1 MALLQTVALQPAEA
15 FAREHAPSPA
25 ASVQAP
31 QVPQQRS
38 EDAGRQGH
46 QVDASETS
54 RHAGGGVAA
63 GHTPAPGEAPEK
75 TDRQD
80 GGKPHAPAAPEP
92 VKGEQVTP
100 PALPRPQASNADGSP
115 KSQGEAAAGQVAPT
129 KDSSAAWVGP
139 TDPAGGATEVIGAR
153 TSTTSVFQNPDG
165 TKTMRVY
172 SQPVHFRK
180 PDGTWDNIDTG
191 LSRRR
196 DNRWAEAANDQA
208 LSFSSSADGT
218 ALIDWTLDAGHR
230 ISYTLQGAK
239 PVAATAAANTLTYP
253 GALPDSDVVYNT
265 LAQGI
270 KESLVL
276 HSASAPATWVFPL
289 NTTGLSASLDP
300 SGNVR
305 FTDEAGKVRMT
316 IPHGFMEDSALDPHS
331 GEGVTSNAVTYKLTT
346 VDGKPALQMDLDTA
360 WLKDPKRV
368 FPVKVD
374 PTGQINGTRST
385 YIVSNSAT
393 NHASENSLKT
403 GSYNGGSSYDVSY
416 LVFDSLG
423 SNLGNMYVQK
433 AELDLNA
440 IWSGGCQSRDV
451 AVHAI
456 TSAWDP
462 GSVNDFSQVPF
473 DPAVLASDNF
483 TAPNSTYCPG
493 SPVTVPFNLGG
504 DPTTAGVQLV
514 NSWTHGAGNYGFALT
529 SDASDIQAWKQFD
542 SVNTQHPPFL
552 KLTYVDWAASYS
564 IPPNYIPPTAVTA
577 GSQQVTMTNLAANWW
592 NSNSMRV
599 KPRFFDANWHE
610 FWPGAGTTTGV
621 PGLVKTGD
629 TVTFTATIPPMA
641 PGTSYQLCWD
651 GVVNGTYSLSDD
663 FGIPYH
669 SCTWVAAKNV
679 DPQIDMMVP
688 LSNSVVSTL
697 SPQLYASGHDPDN
710 YPGTGVDYNFR
721 VYTNPSSGD
730 PQLIAE
736 SGWQPNQTWAVP
748 AGKLAWNSSYQWTV
762 MSGDHIGASPWS
774 GYATFSTQ
782 LQQPVITSHL
792 GGAASDGAGHDFDA
806 HVGNYT
812 TAATDASVKSVGPAL
827 TVTRS
832 YNSLDPRTSTLFG
845 AGWTSAFDMQVQPD
859 ADGTGSVVL
868 TTANGRTARFGLGA
882 GNVYTPPPGEF
893 ASLTKVDAGFDLT
906 AKDGIVYQFHT
917 PNGSAFALS
926 RVTDAAGHTQDLTY
940 TNGSLGTVKDNA
952 SGRALHF
959 EWTTDN
965 RHVAKVYTDPT
976 TGTDWNTAQ
985 TWTYTYD
992 SGNPDQLDSV
1002 CTPPAGTNTTRP
1014 CTTYTY
1020 TPGSHL
1026 RSAILDSAPVSYW
1039 RLGES
1044 SGTTAASEVIEN
1056 QGNDNA
1062 TYSSTGVTLGT
1073 PGPAASATAATFNG
1087 TTGYVT
1093 LPQTALASSSYTSVG
1108 LWFKTT
1114 GSGVLF
1120 SYQTENFPGSG
1131 TTAGDYTPA
1140 LYVGTSGKLHGKFW
1154 AGSSN
1159 PMQSSKTVNDGQWH
1173 FALLSASGASQTLYL
1188 DGQAQ
1193 ATLAGPVLAPGQ
1205 RAGAIGGGFTSAWW
1219 QDSPFTDYTGRASYF
1234 TGSISDVAFYNRT
1247 LGAPTV
1253 QALWQAGSQPST
1265 ELSGLKL
1272 PSGKTQL
1279 AAAYDTTKDRA
1290 SQITDGNGGTWKL
1303 GNPTVSGSS
1312 QEYRGQIMGSQPAGY
1327 WRLSES
1333 QGVQAANQVYSP
1345 RPTPN
1350 NGTYS
1355 DVTLGAA
1362 GPMTGSTGSASF
1374 NGSTSWTELPASYAP
1389 QSGPGTL
1396 GVWFKTSS
1404 AGVLLSYQ
1412 SFPLDAPHT
1421 PPGPSWNPALYVG
1434 TDGKLHAQLWT
1445 GDASHT
1451 MASAATVNDG
1461 KWHFAVLSADSPT
1474 SQQLYVDG
1482 AQSAGPLTGT
1492 ITPNGVE
1499 HVFVGAGAVSL
1510 GWPAAPSD
1518 DSGHFNG
1525 QIADVVAFPRGLDS
1539 GTVANLY
1546 QLATTS
1552 GATQYDAAVVDA
1564 HPTGYWRMGDTTG
1577 NQATELISSAALAQN
1592 RGSYHST
1599 TCCQSGPWASGTST
1613 ATGFDGTASYIQL
1626 PANTAPKAY
1635 SATTVELWFKTK
1647 SPGVIYG
1654 YQDFP
1659 LGADHPQGSK
1669 WNPALYVGTDGK
1681 LYGALWTGD
1690 AANALATPTTVNDG
1704 AWHHVALSGDNNGQT
1719 LYLDGA
1725 KAAASTVGRPIT
1737 YNGSPYVYLGA
1748 GTDDGNWPN
1757 HPTDVSGHLNGA
1769 IAEFA
1774 IYSYPLTAGAVAAH
1788 YRAATTPGTTG
1799 GLDAAGAYRATV
1811 VQAGPIQ
1818 YWRLND
1824 PSGSWYAAA
1833 ELGTAM
1839 PDLTAGTYSNVTLN
1853 ANGPSNDY
1861 GNQRAAVFN
1870 GTTSQIQLPSNAA
1883 PTHGPASMELWFNT
1897 TSGGPLYS
1905 YQDFPVGSPLGNS
1918 WNPALYVGS
1927 DGHVHGEFWMGQGA
1941 VMTSDRTVNDGKW
1954 HQVVLAADDSG
1965 QTIYIDGQP
1974 SASDTTG
1981 RKITFNGT
1989 PYVYLGAGTT
1999 TGWNWPGGGADHF
2012 TGSIAEASY
2021 YTSRLDAA
2029 TVAAHFKA
2037 MGNGGTATPVTT
2049 ANVTDPT
2056 GNTLSYRYD
2065 ARTAKLIAQ
2074 SDAWGHTTRYTYD
2087 TNGFLH
2093 TVTDADGHTVTTGH
2107 DDRGNVLSRTTCQ
2120 DTTHCHTSYAHYYL
2134 DTTPDHLGAVND
2146 TVTDRSDARSNGPG
2160 DATYRTQYT
2169 YDPAGELLSTTVPA
2183 TPDFPQGRTSYVTRT
2198 SGSET
2203 AVGSDGNPTTG
2214 TQPAGLV
2221 TSQSPYVD
2229 HAAYPNPSA
2238 VPANLS
2244 TVNSYNAA
2252 GDLTKTVSPLG
2263 LITTYT
2269 YDNLGRLTSSTEA
2282 CTNCGQGQT
2291 PTRTTTTY
2299 TWDGQ
2304 GNPLTRTDPA
2314 TTDAVTGTVHTRQ
2327 TTTAYDTDGNPLT
2340 QTLADLTGGDA
2351 PRTTTWAYSGT
2362 TSHLTKVTDP
2372 AGRST
2377 SYTYDKYGNK
2387 VSSTD
2392 AAGTTYNYDYAP
2404 MGWLQQ
2410 TTIANYTGSPTN
2422 PVAARPQIVESR
2434 AYDPAGRLARVTDA
2448 MGRSTHTYY
2457 NDDDTV
2463 AEIDADAFHNFD
2475 PVAKAFDG
2483 TERNVVLQQN
2493 TYDAAGH
2500 LTQRVTGG
2508 GKTTV
2513 ANTWDAAGR
2522 ATSTTVDPGGLNR
2535 TSSNTYDAA
2544 GHVLRST
2551 ITDGTQTRET
2561 DLGYDVAGNITT
2573 QTAKNPPQDSTT
2585 TFTYDQRGLPLTR
2598 TSPNGNVSG
2607 ANPAAYTVSYLHD
2620 AVGQQTV
2627 TTEPPVPTTTLNLG
2641 TGQPLTLTVAPETR
2655 IGYNTFGETAET
2667 KDPTGGITTTTH
2679 TFDATG
2685 EHLAVASNTY
2695 TAPDGSGTFTA
2706 VTRTDFDTMGRPKV
2720 LTDAKGNT
2728 ATNTYDQLGNLVE
2741 KDFAAING
2749 VTPKWLYTQ
2758 DLDGETQS
2766 VTDPTGAV
2774 VLSTYDDLGRP
2785 VTISKQVRQTAH
2797 GTSGGSPVVYT
2808 GSFGYDDAG
2817 NRTTVVTPNR
2827 EVTLNSYDGA
2837 GERVSTTDPLGN
2849 TTTTTYDLV
2858 GAPVRTTA
2866 PADAPGRSG
2875 RATTT
2880 TYDQVGRAVSVASL
2894 DESGAVVSTS
2904 RIQYDADGNVL
2915 ASTDADGNTRHTEYN
2930 GLGQPVRQ
2938 IQPVDAT
2945 HNITTTLGYDA
2956 AGHRTVYTDGNGQ
2969 NTYFTYNTLGLP
2981 ESTVEPATPAYPN
2994 PADRTYTT
3002 AYDPNLQPVTVLKPG
3017 GVKIQNTYDPA
3028 GRITA
3033 QNGSGGEVP
3042 TPTRNIG
3049 YDLAGR
3055 ITSVSTPNGPQTFS
3069 YEDRGMLWTSSG
3081 PQGQASFTYNADGL
3095 LASRTNAA
3103 GTANFGYDAAGR
3115 LKSFTDPLTTSTVGY
3130 AYNPSGTLQS
3140 VSYGSS
3146 TTRSFTYDGKQ
3157 NLASDT
3163 LSTSGATKAS
3173 VTYGYYPS
3181 GRLKTQNTTGLA
3193 GTPNASYTYDQSGRL
3208 STWNKG
3214 DSTTSYG
3221 YDDNGNLT
3229 KSGATT
3235 ATYNQ
3240 RNQLLTAGAN
3250 TYTFTPRGT
3259 RSSVSNGSTTS
3270 TAGYDA
3276 FDELVTQ
3283 GGQTYSY
3290 DALGRLA
3297 STAGRTFGYDD
3308 ASNHLVTDG
3317 TETYSRTPDGGLVS
3331 VGAAGAANFA
3341 YSNRHGDL
3349 VGTFTANG
3357 TAMAGVGAYDPWGK
3371 PDGTATTGS
3380 KIGYQGGWTDPA
3392 SGQVSTASRWYDPAT
3407 AEFTS
3412 RDSAQLA
3419 TATSSAANLYSYAN
3433 GDPMNAA
3440 DPSGHRACVPFP
3452 VAAPRGGGDGGG
3464 DDQDPTPPA
3473 ETTPPPAD
3481 APATEPA
3488 PAPAPAPAPDYGLA
3502 ASQEYDIQKMLEQQ
3516 RLDDA
3521 MHPFGYSSGSLDVPS
3536 WGVYASPLGA
3546 GGIPEMFGSIPW
3558 GGIFEGGALALNP
3571 FSRSSCDTPTGHHHP
3586 RPHGGGSTS
3595 PSQQQVDP
3603 HTLNPIQCT
3612 SCSTPAPPGALLNG
3626 PELGPTQQ
3634 GNPGTAFGGQ
3644 PVEPFNPT
3652 SVWDQSGLLLTKDSV
3667 ALVGNAKFD
3676 DDEAERDCLNGGKSS
3691 VYYQPLD
3698 RVGRATGVQACLNI
3712 ANINWVG
3719 KKTKRTGELEN
3730 PQAIGLTNIIG
3741 TPTEYPI
3748 ENVWNVPPGYK
3759 EGAGLNRGHLLARV
3773 LGGDGEDRR
3782 NLVPLWA
3789 NANSPVMSS
3798 VEAKIASA
3806 LKAGESIYFTSRPA
3820 YDGRNPLPDTV
3831 TLTAVG
3837 NRGTRIAFPVP
3848 NVP

>member
-1 MALLQTVALQPAEA
+1 M
-15 FAREHAPSPA
+15 
-25 ASVQAP
+25 
-31 QVPQQRS
+31 
-38 EDAGRQGH
+38 
-46 QVDASETS
+46 
-54 RHAGGGVAA
+54 AA
-63 GHTPAPGEAPEK
+63 GHVPAPGEAAEK
-75 TDRQD
+75 TDSQD
-80 GGKPHAPAAPEP
+80 GGKPHAPVAPEL
-92 VKGEQVTP
+92 VKGKQTTP
-100 PALPRPQASNADGSP
+100 PVLPRPQATGPDGSP
-115 KSQGEAAAGQVAPT
+115 KSQGEAATGKVTPT
-129 KDSSAAWVGP
+129 KDSPAGWVGP
-139 TDPAGGATEVIGAR
+139 TDPDAGATEVTGAR
-153 TSTTSVFQNPDG
+153 TSTTSVFENPDG

-180 PDGTWDNIDTG
+180 PDGTWENIDTG
-191 LSRRR
+191 LSRGR
-196 DNRWAEAANDQA
+196 DGRWAEAANDQA
-208 LSFSSSADGT
+208 LSFSPSADGS
-218 ALIDWTLDAGHR
+218 ALIDWTLDTGHR
-230 ISYTLQGAK
+230 ISYTLRGAK

-253 GALPDSDVVYNT
+253 AALADSDVVYNT

-276 HSASAPATWVFPL
+276 HSTSAPTTWVFPL
-289 NTTGLSASLDP
+289 NTTGLSASLDS

-316 IPHGFMEDSALDPHS
+316 IPHGYMEDSALDPHS
-331 GEGVTSNAVTYKLTT
+331 GEGATSDAVTYKLTT
-346 VDGKPALQMDLDTA
+346 VDGKSALQMDLDTA

-403 GSYNGGSSYDVSY
+403 GSYNGGASYDASY

-462 GSVNDFSQVPF
+462 GSVNNFSQVPY
-473 DPAVLASDNF
+473 DPAVLASANF
-483 TAPNSTYCPG
+483 QAPNSSYCPG

-514 NSWTHGAGNYGFALT
+514 NGWTHGAGNYGFALT
-529 SDASDIQAWKQFD
+529 SDTSDIQAWKQFD

-552 KLTYVDWAASYS
+552 KLTYVDWAADYS
-564 IPPNYIPPTAVTA
+564 IPGDYIQPTAVTP

-610 FWPGAGTTTGV
+610 YWPGAGTTTGV

-641 PGTSYQLCWD
+641 PGSSYQLCWD
-651 GVVNGTYSLSDD
+651 GVVNGTYSLKDD

-669 SCTWVAAKNV
+669 TCTWVAAKNV
-679 DPQIDMMVP
+679 NPQIDTMVP
-688 LSNSVVSTL
+688 LSNSVVGTL
-697 SPQLYASGHDPDN
+697 SPQLYAGGHDPDN
-710 YPGTGVDYNFR
+710 YPGTGVDYDFR
-721 VYTNPSSGD
+721 VYTNPASGD
-730 PQLIAE
+730 SQLLAE
-736 SGWQPNQTWAVP
+736 SGWQPSQTWSVP

-762 MSGDHIGASPWS
+762 MAGDHIGASPWS
-774 GYATFSTQ
+774 GNATFSTQ

-792 GGAASDGAGHDFDA
+792 GGAAGDGAGHDFDA

-812 TAATDASVKSVGPAL
+812 TAATDASVKTVGPAL

-859 ADGTGSVVL
+859 QDGTGAVVL
-868 TTANGRTARFGLGA
+868 TTANGRTGRFGLGS
-882 GNVYTPPPGEF
+882 GNVFTPPPGEF

-906 AKDGIVYQFHT
+906 AKDGVVYQFHI
-917 PNGSAFALS
+917 PSGSAFALS
-926 RVTDAAGHTQDLTY
+926 RVTDAAGHVQDLTY
-940 TNGSLGTVKDNA
+940 ANGRLTTVKDTA
-952 SGRALHF
+952 SGRSLHF

-992 SGNPDQLDSV
+992 SGNPDQLNGV

-1014 CTTYTY
+1014 CTGYTY

-1026 RSAILDSAPVSYW
+1026 RSAVLDAGPSSYW

-1044 SGTTAASEVIEN
+1044 SGATAASEVIEN

-1062 TYSSTGVTLGT
+1062 TYSAQGVTLGT
-1073 PGPAASATAATFNG
+1073 PGPAAAATAATFDG
-1087 TTGYVT
+1087 SSGYVT
-1093 LPQTALASSSYTSVG
+1093 LPQTGLSSSSYMSVG
-1108 LWFKTT
+1108 LWFRTT

-1120 SYQTENFPGSG
+1120 SYQAENFPGSG

-1140 LYVGTSGKLHGKFW
+1140 LYVGQSGKLRGKFW
-1154 AGSSN
+1154 AGSSV
-1159 PMQSSKTVNDGQWH
+1159 PMQSSKAVNDGQWH
-1173 FALLSASGASQTLYL
+1173 FAVLSAAGVTQTLYL

-1193 ATLAGPVLAPGQ
+1193 DTLAGPVLAPGE

-1219 QDSPFTDYTGRASYF
+1219 QDSPFTDFTGRASYF
-1234 TGSISDVAFYNRT
+1234 NGSISDVAFYNRT

-1253 QALWQAGSQPST
+1253 QALWQAGSRPST

-1272 PSGKTQL
+1272 PSGKTRL
-1279 AAAYDTTKDRA
+1279 AAAYDTVKDRA

-1312 QEYRGQIMGSQPAGY
+1312 QEYRGQVMGSQPAGY

-1333 QGVQAANQVYSP
+1333 QGIQASNQVYSP

-1355 DVTLGAA
+1355 DVALGAA

-1374 NGSTSWTELPASYAP
+1374 NGSTSWAELPAAYAP

-1396 GVWFKTSS
+1396 GVWFRTGS

-1412 SFPLDAPHT
+1412 SFPVNAPHT
-1421 PPGPSWNPALYVG
+1421 QAGLHWNPALYVG

-1451 MASAATVNDG
+1451 MASAATVNDN

-1474 SQQLYVDG
+1474 TQQLYVDG
-1482 AQSAGPLTGT
+1482 AQSAGPLTGS

-1499 HVFVGAGAVSL
+1499 HVFVGAGAISL

-1525 QIADVVAFPRGLDS
+1525 QIADVMAFPRGLDS
-1539 GTVANLY
+1539 GTVTSLY
-1546 QLATTS
+1546 QQATTS
-1552 GATQYDAAVVDA
+1552 GAAQYDAAVVDA

-1577 NQATELISSAALAQN
+1577 NQATEVISSAALAQN
-1592 RGSYHST
+1592 HGSYHNT

-1613 ATGFDGTASYIQL
+1613 ATGFNGTTSYVQL
-1626 PANTAPKAY
+1626 PANTAPKPY
-1635 SATTVELWFKTK
+1635 SGTAVELWFKTTA
-1647 SPGVIYG
+1647 PGVLYSH
-1654 YQDFP
+1654 QSFP
-1659 LGADHPQGSK
+1659 IDGKPNGSTDR
-1669 WNPALYVGTDGK
+1669 WNPALYIGSDKK
-1681 LYGALWTGD
+1681 LYGALWTGS
-1690 AANALATPTTVNDG
+1690 ATNALVSTTAVADG
-1704 AWHHVALSGDNNGQT
+1704 NWHHVALTGDGSGQT

-1725 KAAASTVGRPIT
+1725 PTATSNTALPIT
-1737 YNGSPYVYLGA
+1737 YNGSAYDFLGA
-1748 GTDDGNWPN
+1748 GWTGGGWPN
-1757 HPTDVSGHLNGA
+1757 PPADQVGHFNGA
-1769 IAEFA
+1769 IADFS
-1774 IYSYPLTAGAVAAH
+1774 IYSYPLVAGAVADH

-1799 GLDAAGAYRATV
+1799 GLDAAGAYRAAV

-1839 PDLTAGTYSNVTLN
+1839 PDLTAGTYNSVTLN
-1853 ANGPSNDY
+1853 ANGPTNDY
-1861 GNQRAAVFN
+1861 GNQRAAVFD
-1870 GTTSQIQLPSNAA
+1870 GTTSQVRLPADAA

-1905 YQDFPVGSPLGNS
+1905 YQDFPVGSPLGHS

-1927 DGHVHGEFWMGQGA
+1927 DGRVHGEFWMGSGA

-1954 HQVVLAADDSG
+1954 HQVVLTADDSG
-1965 QTIYIDGQP
+1965 QTIYIDGQA
-1974 SASDTTG
+1974 SATDTSG

-1999 TGWNWPGGGADHF
+1999 TGWGWPAGGGDHF

-2037 MGNGGTATPVTT
+2037 MGDGGTATPVTA

-2056 GNTLSYRYD
+2056 GNTLAYRYD
-2065 ARTAKLIAQ
+2065 AHSAKLISR
-2074 SDAWGHTTRYTYD
+2074 SDAWGDTTRYSYD

-2107 DDRGNVLSRTTCQ
+2107 DDRGNEVSRTTCQ

-2134 DTTPDHLGAVND
+2134 DATTDHLGAVND
-2146 TVTDRSDARSNGPG
+2146 TVTDRSDARSSGSG
-2160 DATYRTQYT
+2160 DATYRTQYS
-2169 YDPAGELLSTTVPA
+2169 YDPAGDLLSTTVPA
-2183 TPDFPQGRTSYVTRT
+2183 TADFPQGRTSYLART
-2198 SGSET
+2198 SGSEA

-2229 HAAYPNPSA
+2229 HAAYPNQAA

-2244 TVNSYNAA
+2244 TVNAYNAA
-2252 GDLTKTVSPLG
+2252 GDLTRSVSPLG
-2263 LITTYT
+2263 LVTTYT
-2269 YDNLGRLTSSTEA
+2269 YDNLGHLTSSTEA

-2291 PTRTTTTY
+2291 PTKVTTAY

-2314 TTDAVTGTVHTRQ
+2314 TTDAVTGTVHTPR

-2340 QTLADLTGGDA
+2340 RTVADLTGGDA
-2351 PRTTTWAYSGT
+2351 PRTTSWAYSGT
-2362 TSHLTKVTDP
+2362 TSQLSKVTDP

-2377 SYTYDKYGNK
+2377 GYTYDKYGNK
-2387 VSSTD
+2387 ASSTD
-2392 AAGTTYNYDYAP
+2392 AAGTTYSYDYAP

-2410 TTIANYTGSPTN
+2410 VAVTNYTGSPTS
-2422 PVAARPQIVESR
+2422 PVSARWQILESR
-2434 AYDPAGRLARVTDA
+2434 AYDPAGRLAKVTDA

-2457 NDDDTV
+2457 NDDNTV
-2463 AEIDADAFHNFD
+2463 AEVDADAFHTFD

-2483 TERNVVLQQN
+2483 TLRNVLLQQN

-2535 TSSNTYDAA
+2535 TSGNAYDAA

-2551 ITDGTQTRET
+2551 ITDGTQTRES
-2561 DLGYDVAGNITT
+2561 DFSYDVAGNVTA
-2573 QTAKNPPQDSTT
+2573 QTVKNPPQDSTT
-2585 TFTYDQRGLPLTR
+2585 TFSYDQRGLPLTR

-2607 ANPAAYTVSYLHD
+2607 ANPAAYTASYLYD
-2620 AVGQQTV
+2620 AAGQQVV
-2627 TTEPPVPTTTLNLG
+2627 TTEPPVPTTTFNPA

-2655 IGYNTFGETAET
+2655 TGYNTFGETAET
-2667 KDPTGGITTTTH
+2667 KDPTGAVTTTTH

-2706 VTRTDFDTMGRPKV
+2706 VTRADFDAMGRPKV

-2728 ATNTYDQLGNLVE
+2728 TTSVYDQLGNLVE
-2741 KDFAAING
+2741 KDLPSTGG
-2749 VTPKWLYTQ
+2749 VTPKWLYSY
-2758 DLDGETQS
+2758 DLDGESQS

-2785 VTISKQVRQTAH
+2785 VTFSRQVRQTSH
-2797 GTSGGSPVVYT
+2797 GASGGTPAVYT

-2817 NRTTVVTPNR
+2817 NRTNVITPNR
-2827 EVTLNSYDGA
+2827 ESTLNSYDAA
-2837 GERVSTTDPLGN
+2837 GDRVSTTDPLGN
-2849 TTTTTYDLV
+2849 TSTTSYDLV

-2866 PADAPGRSG
+2866 PADSPGRSG
-2875 RATTT
+2875 RATAT
-2880 TYDQVGRAVSVASL
+2880 TYDQAGRPLSIANL
-2894 DESGAVVSTS
+2894 DENGAVVSTS
-2904 RIQYDADGNVL
+2904 RIQYDADGNAL
-2915 ASTDADGNTRHTEYN
+2915 ATTDADGNTRRTEYN
-2930 GLGQPVRQ
+2930 GVGQAVRQ
-2938 IQPVDAT
+2938 IQPVDAN
-2945 HNITTTLGYDA
+2945 HNIATALGYDA

-2969 NTYFTYNTLGLP
+2969 STYFTYNTLGLA
-2981 ESTVEPATPAYPN
+2981 ESTVEPATSAYPN
-2994 PADRTYTT
+2994 AVDRTYTT
-3002 AYDPNLQPVTVLKPG
+3002 AYDPNLQPITVLKPG
-3017 GVKIQNTYDPA
+3017 GVKIQNAYDPA

-3033 QNGSGGEVP
+3033 QSGSGGEAP
-3042 TPTRNIG
+3042 TPTRNVG

-3069 YEDRGMLWTSSG
+3069 YEDRGLLWTSSG
-3081 PQGQASFTYNADGL
+3081 PQGQASFTYDADGL
-3095 LASRTNAA
+3095 LSSRTNAA
-3103 GTANFGYDAAGR
+3103 GTANFSYDPAGR
-3115 LKSFTDPLTTSTVGY
+3115 LKSFADPLTASTVGY
-3130 AYNPSGTLQS
+3130 TYYPSGTLQS
-3140 VSYGSS
+3140 VNYGS

-3157 NLASDT
+3157 NLTSDT
-3163 LSTSGATKAS
+3163 LSTSGVTKAS
-3173 VTYGYYPS
+3173 VAYGYYSS
-3181 GRLKTQNTTGLA
+3181 GRLKTQNTTGLT
-3193 GTPNASYTYDQSGRL
+3193 GTPNANYTYDQAGRL
-3208 STWNKG
+3208 SIWNKG
-3214 DSTTSYG
+3214 DSTTSYN

-3229 KSGATT
+3229 KSGATN

-3240 RNQLLTAGAN
+3240 RNQLLTAGVN

-3259 RSSVSNGSTTS
+3259 RSSVSSGSTTT

-3283 GGQTYSY
+3283 GSQTYSY

-3308 ASNHLVTDG
+3308 ESSHLVTDG
-3317 TETYSRTPDGGLVS
+3317 TETYSRAPSGGLVS
-3331 VGAAGAANFA
+3331 VSAGGAANFA

-3357 TAMAGVGAYDPWGK
+3357 TAMAGSGAYDPWGK
-3371 PDGTATTGS
+3371 PDGAATTGS
-3380 KIGYQGGWTDPA
+3380 KLGYQGGWTDPA
-3392 SGQVSTASRWYDPAT
+3392 SGQVSTASRWYDPTT

-3419 TATSSAANLYSYAN
+3419 TGTSSAANLYAYAN

-3440 DPSGHRACVPFP
+3440 DPSGHRACAPFP
-3452 VAAPRGGGDGGG
+3452 VTTPWGGGGGGG
-3464 DDQDPTPPA
+3464 DDQDRTPPA
-3473 ETTPPPAD
+3473 ESTPPPAD
-3481 APATEPA
+3481 VPVAL
-3488 PAPAPAPAPDYGLA
+3488 PDRAQKDFGLA
-3502 ASQEYDIQKMLEQQ
+3502 ASQEYSLQQMLEQQ
-3516 RLDDA
+3516 RLDNA
-3521 MHPFGYSSGSLDVPS
+3521 MHPFGYSGGSLDMPS
-3536 WGVYASPLGA
+3536 WGLYGTPLGA
-3546 GGIPEMFGSIPW
+3546 GAIPEIFGSVPW
-3558 GGIFEGGALALNP
+3558 TGLFEGGALALNP
-3571 FSRSSCDTPTGHHHP
+3571 FSRSSCDTPTGHHRP
-3586 RPHGGGSTS
+3586 RPHDSGSTS
-3595 PSQQQVDP
+3595 PSQPKVDP
-3603 HTLNPIQCT
+3603 HTIDPVQCT
-3612 SCSTPAPPGALLNG
+3612 HCSTTAPSGTPLNG
-3626 PELGPTQQ
+3626 PELGLTQQ
-3634 GNPGTAFGGQ
+3634 GKPLPELGGQ
-3644 PVEPFNPT
+3644 TLLDPYQPGAVTNDGLFLWPQDAAIAYNPKL
-3652 SVWDQSGLLLTKDSV
+3652 DEQDSEK
-3667 ALVGNAKFD
+3667 GCRSTRKTW
-3676 DDEAERDCLNGGKSS
+3676 
-3691 VYYQPLD
+3691 VYYQPRD
-3698 RVGRATGVQACLNI
+3698 QAGRATGVTACLNAADI
-3712 ANINWVG
+3712 DYQDRGRMPDPNKN
-3719 KKTKRTGELEN
+3719 TF
-3730 PQAIGLTNIIG
+3730 IIG
-3741 TPTEYPI
+3741 GDTRSTAAGTYD
-3748 ENVWNVPPGYK
+3748 PPGFVDGTK
-3759 EGAGLNRGHLLARV
+3759 QARGHLLARQ
-3773 LGGDGEDRR
+3773 LGGSGLEMR
-3782 NLVPLWA
+3782 NLVPLYT
-3789 NANSPVMSS
+3789 NANSVVMKSYEDQVRAALDQNPSQTVYFSS
-3798 VEAKIASA
+3798 QVEYWDK
-3806 LKAGESIYFTSRPA
+3806 TDP
-3820 YDGRNPLPDTV
+3820 NPRRIWFN
-3831 TLTAVG
+3831 A
-3837 NRGTRIAFPVP
+3837 RGTGGLNISVP
-3848 NVP
+3848 IDNM